1 LTRFPGVGNNERRRR
16 INYDKVI
23 LRSRPAGSALTTEK
37 ELLVMRSRPVYVRV
51 SILILLAMV
60 ASCGSI
66 FGQSDVA
73 RRTVAVTY
81 PLDETVVVKFR
92 GTTLLPRL
100 KGEAKVKRAGRRGTR
115 VELSIDNL
123 PRANE
128 LGGIYTTFVLWAISP
143 SGSVDNLGE
152 IKRGGSAFIA
162 SKLDVTTP
170 LQTFAL
176 IVTAEPHFLMKVP
189 SRMVVLENIAPER
202 PGKSQIETVNVQ
214 YIGNSSDY
222 FRDPRVPE
230 IASTDLKEI
239 PVSLLGARQ
248 ALNLARFAG
257 AQQDAPQELQEAE
270 DLLLLAEKALRFNEP
285 TPDVDVKARKATSFG
300 VKAEEMAATRRASRL
315 RREDTQRRDEELRSA
330 ETNAASL
337 QHEIEQLRAD
347 LDREQRARE
356 LAERDA
362 TAANEQLREQRSE
375 VARLRDEL
383 QTVRSEG
390 EAAKINLAR
399 IEGAKHAEDERRD
412 AETRDQQR
420 RATEAALKQA
430 LAKFGTVKQ
439 TARGFQLLLP
449 ESIWSAPRAATLLS
463 SAAAKLEPLAA
474 LVASN
479 PDYQIVIET
488 YTDNKGDEVSLQ
500 QLTQERA
507 RQLSDR
513 FQAAGVDAARL
524 QANGMGAA
532 NPLATNATLNGR
544 ARNRRTE
551 ITFTVPRSTAINE

>member
-1 LTRFPGVGNNERRRR
+1 
-16 INYDKVI
+16 
-23 LRSRPAGSALTTEK
+23 
-37 ELLVMRSRPVYVRV
+37 MRSRHVLARFAVLLLMVGVAV
-51 SILILLAMV
+51 SGATITTV
-60 ASCGSI
+60 
-66 FGQSDVA
+66 FGQNDVA
-73 RRTVAVTY
+73 RRTVAITY
-81 PLDETVVVKFR
+81 PLEETVVVKFR

-115 VELSIDNL
+115 VELSIDSL

-128 LGGIYTTFVLWAISP
+128 LGGIYTTFILWAISP

-152 IKRGGSAFIA
+152 IKRGGSMFIA

-189 SRMVVLENIAPER
+189 SRMVVLENIAPQR
-202 PGKSQIETVNVQ
+202 PGKSQMETVNVQ

-230 IASTDLKEI
+230 IVSSDFKEI
-239 PVSLLGARQ
+239 PISLLGARQ
-248 ALNLARFAG
+248 AVNLARFAG

-270 DLLLLAEKALRFNEP
+270 DLLLVAEKALRFNEP
-285 TPDVDVKARKATSFG
+285 TPEVDVKARKATSFG
-300 VKAEEMAATRRASRL
+300 VKAEEMAASRRSARL
-315 RREDTQRRDEELRSA
+315 RREDIQRRDEALRSA
-330 ETNAASL
+330 ERTAESG
-337 QHEIEQLRAD
+337 QREIEQLRAD

-362 TAANEQLREQRSE
+362 ATANEQLREQRSE

-383 QTVRSEG
+383 QTVRTEG
-390 EAAKINLAR
+390 EAAKISLAR
-399 IEGAKHAEDERRD
+399 IEGAKRAEEERREGE
-412 AETRDQQR
+412 AREQQR
-420 RATEAALKQA
+420 RAGEATLKQT
-430 LAKFGTVKQ
+430 LAKYGTVKE

-449 ESIWSAPRAATLLS
+449 ESIWTAPRAATLVS
-463 SAAAKLEPLAA
+463 AAAAKLEPLAA
-474 LVASN
+474 LIASN

-488 YTDNKGDEVSLQ
+488 YTDSKGDEVSLQ

-513 FQAAGVDAARL
+513 FQAAGVDASRL

-532 NPLATNATLNGR
+532 NPLATNATLGGR

-551 ITFTVPRSTAINE
+551 ITFTVVPVSRTAANQ